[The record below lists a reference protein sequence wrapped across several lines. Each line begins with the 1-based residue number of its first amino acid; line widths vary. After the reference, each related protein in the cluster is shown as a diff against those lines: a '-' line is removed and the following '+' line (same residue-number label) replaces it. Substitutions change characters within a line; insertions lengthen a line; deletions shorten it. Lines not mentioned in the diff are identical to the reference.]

1 MGVSMIY
8 PSSENKYIY
17 KAMKKG
23 LFLLLYLCILAIESL
38 AQTSMCDFMEKN
50 GFSKQRY
57 NKYINSRND
66 TLEVEGNYVVRFTSV
81 QTHNWTLVFGDGKSL
96 GGTIDVSVGDTISF
110 ADGTL
115 QLQDKS
121 LISFDCPRLRRGIIK
136 SPIFNNQ
143 RTSVNITDI
152 KTEQEPSEHI
162 GIYSPS
168 NGMPHRLDT
177 YGNFEDAK
185 ERKDSKDQKLLSEIN
200 EEYENQKEER
210 AYREY
215 ERLCKQ
221 YGTAKVDGVIRGEF
235 ATGVPIDL
243 IYKFQRLRT
252 THRVIRDNGSTVTV
266 RFTPL
271 MYPTQGFFNIWEVTY
286 NSKTNIVLRFRTL
299 RTTAKWL

>member
-1 MGVSMIY
+1 MY
-8 PSSENKYIY
+8 
-17 KAMKKG
+17 
-23 LFLLLYLCILAIESL
+23 FLAIESF
-38 AQTSMCDFMEKN
+38 AQTPINDFMAKN
-50 GFSKQRY
+50 GFQTQSRNIY
-57 NKYINSRND
+57 TNSRND
-66 TLEVEGNYVVRFTSV
+66 TLEVEGNYVVRFMSV

-143 RTSVNITDI
+143 RPSVNITDI

-185 ERKDSKDQKLLSEIN
+185 ERKDSKDQKLLLQI
-200 EEYENQKEER
+200 KEENR
-210 AYREY
+210 DIKYEKAYKEY

-221 YGTAKVDGVIRGEF
+221 YGKTKIDCLVRGEF
-235 ATGVPIDL
+235 TTGVPIDM
-243 IYKFQRLRT
+243 IYEYQHMRT
-252 THRVIRDNGSTVTV
+252 THKIIRDNGSTVTV